1 MEDFGK
7 LLLRI
12 TCAGLLALHGF
23 HKAFVDI
30 EPIKKMVAANGLP
43 GELAYGAIVGELIAP
58 LFMIVGFKT
67 RIAALVV
74 VINMLLS
81 ILIAH
86 RDIAFQLNEFGG
98 WVIELNVLYLVGA
111 LVVAFIGPGK
121 ISFDR
126 R

>member
-1 MEDFGK
+1 
-7 LLLRI
+7 
-12 TCAGLLALHGF
+12 
-23 HKAFVDI
+23 
-30 EPIKKMVAANGLP
+30 
-43 GELAYGAIVGELIAP
+43 
-58 LFMIVGFKT
+58 MIVGFKT